1 MVLEQI
7 PQPNYKKCTQLMKKK
22 VINHPHEICIERA
35 KFFTESYKK
44 TKGENPII
52 RFAKAMEDLLTNMT
66 IVIWDNEFIVGN
78 RSTKYMGTPLYPE
91 VRIDTIEQ
99 DCDSYDSREV
109 QKLFLSNEERDY
121 IKKELI
127 PYWKN
132 EDQTVQA
139 RFQSYLKPDIKN
151 MMEKLVFL
159 VDVELVNGVGHFLI
173 GHENVFKYGIKGLI
187 QKAEKRLK
195 NFSLEDT
202 EKRVFLQS
210 VIILCTAVKNF
221 IQRFSLL
228 AEGEAKNEPNIDR
241 KKELIE
247 ISEICRNISEN
258 LPTSFKEAIQLIYFN
273 QLICGLEDGGFAV
286 SIGRLDQY
294 LYPYYLKDKSEGK
307 ISDEEVQFLIECF
320 YIKLT
325 MLWNYVISKGII
337 AAEGPPLSENLTIG
351 GLDRKGN
358 DATTELSHIM
368 LDAYTHLKTVQP
380 TFSVRIHEKTPED
393 FIVKVGESI
402 KSGSSIALFND
413 DIMVKSLEDLGFTL
427 EDARE
432 YAPIGCVEPQHPYKS
447 YGSTNANQLN
457 LVKCLELALTNG
469 IDMFTRVDY
478 GVKYDKEIASYE
490 DLWEAYINQMKYFIK
505 YMVLTMD
512 TLDTAIAELTPQP
525 FLSATTDNCIENGL
539 DVTKGGAIYNFTGA
553 QLLGLAT
560 VADSLAVIKQMVFEE
575 KLLPFEDLV
584 QMLMKNFRGSYQGK
598 KGSEWRQIFIN
609 NVPKY
614 GNDDDYVDSIA
625 VDVVKAY
632 CTEILKH
639 KNNRGGQF
647 NPGILST
654 TFHLAFGV
662 FTAASANGRKSRD
675 TLSNGL
681 GPTNGMDKNGPT
693 AVLNSVKKLD
703 HLLISNGSSLILAF
717 HPNSLII
724 DKFPALIR
732 TFFNYNGGF
741 QVQFNIVGKE
751 ILLEAQKNP
760 DEYRDLVVRVAGY
773 SVLFTELSKVAQED
787 IINRTEC

>member
-7 PQPNYKKCTQLMKKK
+7 FQTNYKERTQLMKKK

-52 RFAKAMEDLLTNMT
+52 RFAKAMEYLLTNMT
-66 IVIWDNEFIVGN
+66 IIIWDNEFIVGN
-78 RSTKYMGTPLYPE
+78 RSTKYMGAPLYPE

-109 QKLFLSNEERDY
+109 QRLFLSNEEKEF

-139 RFQSYLKPDIKN
+139 RFQSHLKPDVKN
-151 MMEKLVFL
+151 LMEKLVFL

-195 NFSLEDT
+195 DFSLKDT
-202 EKRVFLQS
+202 EKRIFLQS

-228 AEGEAKNEPNIDR
+228 AEGEAKNELNSER

-258 LPTSFKEAIQLIYFN
+258 PPTSFKEAIQLIYFN

-325 MLWNYVISKGII
+325 MLWNYVISKGIV
-337 AAEGPPLSENLTIG
+337 AGEGPPLSENLTIG

-393 FIVKVGESI
+393 FIIKVGESI
-402 KSGSSIALFND
+402 KSGASIALFND

-447 YGSTNANQLN
+447 YASTNANQLN

-512 TLDTAIAELTPQP
+512 ALDTAIAELTPQP

-539 DVTKGGAIYNFTGA
+539 DVTKGGATYNFTGA

-560 VADSLAVIKQMVFEE
+560 VADSLAVIKKIIFEE

-662 FTAASANGRKSRD
+662 FTAASADGRKSREA
-675 TLSNGL
+675 LSNGL
-681 GPTNGMDKNGPT
+681 GPTNGRDKNGPT

-732 TFFNYNGGF
+732 TFFNYDGGF

-751 ILLEAQKNP
+751 ILLDAQKNP
-760 DEYRDLVVRVAGY
+760 EEYRDLVVRVAGY
-773 SVLFTELSKVAQED
+773 SVLFTQLSKGAQED